1 MIDNEPIIEDG
12 RDELSPEMKELGQD
26 ITNSI
31 MDLFEKV
38 LGKEKWFIATI
49 DLLVSINENK
59 YIILNIGIMNGKIKE
74 YVEFNILLDYKDF
87 SKVDTEISIK
97 HLKLSINS
105 KFILNKI
112 DLFRDSLFK
121 DKDIMNKLEIY
132 AFMTFDNGEMN

>member
-74 YVEFNILLDYKDF
+74 YVEFSILLDYKDF

-97 HLKLSINS
+97 HSKLSINS